1 MMMIMVCGSDD
12 GIYDDRDKHNIDND
26 NAKGGDY

>member
-1 MMMIMVCGSDD
+1 MVCGSDD